1 MKDKVIV
8 VTGAFGVLGR
18 AVAQRAMAHGARIAL
33 VDFAASAIDPL
44 PAPLSLGGVDLSKF
58 EAAQMAMNQV
68 REKLG
73 AIHALLNIA
82 GGFAWQRLDEGDTA
96 TWERMFALNVK
107 TAINACKAAI
117 PHLVESQGAIV
128 NVGSAAAALVQAGG
142 GMGAYA
148 AAKAG
153 VHKLTESLAE
163 ELKGQVRVNAV
174 LPSIIDTPQ
183 NRADMPNVDPAL
195 WVAPDDLAK
204 VMLFLASDDARA
216 MTGALV
222 PVTGRV

>member
-1 MKDKVIV
+1 MQGKVIV
-8 VTGAFGVLGR
+8 ITGAFGILGR
-18 AVAQRAMAHGARIAL
+18 AVAQRAMALGARVAL
-33 VDFAASAIDPL
+33 VDFAASAPDQIA
-44 PAPLSLGGVDLSKF
+44 APLILGGVDLTKVD
-58 EAAQMAMNQV
+58 AAQTAMHSV
-68 REKLG
+68 RDRLG
-73 AIHALLNIA
+73 SLDALLNIA
-82 GGFAWQRLDEGDTA
+82 GGFDWRPLTQGDSENWTLMFNLNLRTA
-96 TWERMFALNVK
+96 V
-107 TAINACKAAI
+107 NASKAAL
-117 PHLVESQGAIV
+117 PHLIEAKGAIV
-128 NVGSAAAALVQAGG
+128 NVGSAAAHLTQAGP

-148 AAKAG
+148 ASKAG

-174 LPSIIDTPQ
+174 LPSVLDTPR
-183 NRADMPNVDPAL
+183 NRQDMPNVDPAI